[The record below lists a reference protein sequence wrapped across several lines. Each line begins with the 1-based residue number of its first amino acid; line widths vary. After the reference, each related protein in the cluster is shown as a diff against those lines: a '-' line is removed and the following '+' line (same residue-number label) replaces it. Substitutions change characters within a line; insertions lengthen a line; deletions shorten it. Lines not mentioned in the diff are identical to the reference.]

1 MQSLQEMQVV
11 MNMILIYQTAK
22 LKTKSETPL
31 EATKVQLLDTI
42 TKVVR
47 HRTEKA
53 IVRTTL
59 D

>member
-1 MQSLQEMQVV
+1 
-11 MNMILIYQTAK
+11 MILIYQTAK